1 VSDLINCGVYI
12 FTPNIFSAIED
23 VLKQKK
29 DRGIVGCYTMDSS
42 IGNACLK
49 QVDE

>member
-29 DRGIVGCYTMDSS
+29 DRGIVGCYIMASS